1 MFSTIIKDYWPTISA
16 VFFAVFFIA
25 GKLIERNDRRKQKS
39 WMKGEGEIF
48 SVYRHRKLIVY
59 YVAFMFKESRYYFE
73 ERRAFGDI
81 AYNEADRVPI
91 LFDPEADFLIDV
103 PLSDKNL
110 FSSKLSVGCQQ
121 AGRIND
127 NSRSS
132 LIIDIL
138 NVGLIVICMI
148 VQGIILLK

>member
-1 MFSTIIKDYWPTISA
+1 MFSTIFNDYWPTIIA

-25 GKLIERNDRRKQKS
+25 GKLIERNDRREQKS
-39 WMKGEGEIF
+39 WMTGEGEIL
-48 SVYRHRKLIVY
+48 SVYQHPKLIVY
-59 YVAFMFKESRYYFE
+59 YVAFAHQEARYYFE

-81 AYNEADRVPI
+81 AYNEGDRVAI
-91 LFDPEADFLIDV
+91 LFDSEADFLTSV
-103 PLSDKNL
+103 PPNGKNV

-121 AGRIND
+121 AGKIND
-127 NSRSS
+127 NNRSS

-138 NVGLIVICMI
+138 NVGLIVLCMI